1 MFSPIT
7 INTTTTG
14 RPLRLHLVST
24 GKGLDKTRF
33 RQARFRNKLSILD
46 AILDRRFTEWI
57 PIWVLIIEHP
67 DGTFIVDTGLDPA
80 ISRPGYFKTSGFA
93 VTRYMR
99 SQFRFRITPDDGI
112 DQQLI
117 KLNIPIPSVK
127 AVILT
132 HLHFDHTGG
141 LRHFPQTP
149 ILLNR
154 KEWKRPAGALKK
166 LYPPGFQPT
175 LLDLNTPLD
184 PFPNTCPL
192 VPDNSLTLVHTP
204 GHTPGHCS
212 VLIKTDTG
220 HILFGGDACYTQDQ
234 LAETK
239 FAANMASYKAAKRT
253 YRKIKEFARNH
264 PLCFLTTH
272 DREST
277 DRLAQRTPL
286 HFSQ

>member
-1 MFSPIT
+1 MFSPLT
-7 INTTTTG
+7 INTTTAG

-24 GKGLDKTRF
+24 GKGLDKTRY
-33 RQARFRNKLSILD
+33 RQARIRNKLSILD

-67 DGTFIVDTGLDPA
+67 DGIFIVDTGLD
-80 ISRPGYFKTSGFA
+80 KTSGLA
-93 VTRYMR
+93 VTRYMK
-99 SQFRFRITPDDGI
+99 SQFRFRITPDEGI
-112 DQQLI
+112 HQQLI
-117 KLNIPIPSVK
+117 NLDIPIQKIK

-141 LRHFPQTP
+141 LHHFPATP

-154 KEWKRPAGALKK
+154 KEWKHPAGALKK

-175 LLDLNTPLD
+175 LLDLNTPLG
-184 PFPNTCPL
+184 PFPHTYPL
-192 VPDNSLTLVHTP
+192 VPDNSLTLIHTP

-212 VLIKTDTG
+212 VLINTDTG
-220 HILFGGDACYTQDQ
+220 YILFGGDACYTQDQ
-234 LAETK
+234 LIEEK
-239 FAANMASYKAAKRT
+239 FAAHLASYTAAKKT

-272 DREST
+272 DRESL